1 MTFFPGISVVYAH
14 EGYTYRDLL
23 FFIYVS
29 CMYSE
34 LYRFHVLMTFCHFVP
49 FFPPSPPPPLPQTF
63 PRPWSVTRFIMSLLS
78 HLSRASLDSFTKTEI
93 CLVSSVA
100 SPLPA

>member
-49 FFPPSPPPPLPQTF
+49 FFPPSPPPPP
-63 PRPWSVTRFIMSLLS
+63 PDIPPAMVCDKV
-78 HLSRASLDSFTKTEI
+78 HH
-93 CLVSSVA
+93 VSSL
-100 SPLPA
+100 SSLQSQSRLFHQD